1 MSKTIEI
8 ASLFKTIGKNLYAI
22 RNARRETQEG
32 VAATIGIK
40 HPVISKIENGQYN
53 LTIEMLVKL
62 CNHYEV
68 TIQQVMDLE
77 ITQIFHFTQRNE
89 SGTHNNTLK
98 QSNVS
103 NDLSE
108 GYQHLIAHYKAEID
122 SLRNR
127 LALNEPT

>member
-1 MSKTIEI
+1 MAKKIDVET
-8 ASLFKTIGKNLYAI
+8 LLTTIGKNLYAI

-32 VAATIGIK
+32 VADSIGVK
-40 HPVISKIENGQYN
+40 HPVISKIENGQYT
-53 LTIEMLVKL
+53 LTIEMLANL

-68 TIQQVMDLE
+68 SIQQVMELE

-108 GYQHLIAHYKAEID
+108 GYQHLISHYKAEID
-122 SLRNR
+122 TLRSQ
-127 LALNEPT
+127 LGGKK